1 MANFPELVV
10 LSAVMGLSIFLSMP
24 IVLSKSMRSRTVIL
38 LNAVAIGILV
48 FLLADVFS
56 DVAPIIYSNPNN
68 AGYIAV
74 PEYAIAFLVAAVV
87 CFLILFF
94 SEHRG
99 PNASAS
105 PHLTALIIALAIG
118 FQNLTEG
125 LVFGANWAA
134 GAIGLVSV
142 IFVGFFIQNVTEGF
156 PITSPLLGQSD
167 RRIGLLTVFFL
178 IGGLPTILGGIV
190 GYFFNSN
197 LLDVVFDALAIGA
210 ILYCI
215 LPMLRVAFRPGD
227 TPEASRLKQR
237 LLYLGVLVGFAVGFL
252 TNAI

>member
-10 LSAVMGLSIFLSMP
+10 LAAVMGFAIFLSMP
-24 IVLSKSMRSRTVIL
+24 IVLSKSMRSRTVVL

-48 FLLADVFS
+48 FLLADVFG
-56 DVAPIIYSNPNN
+56 DVAPLIYSNPSN

-74 PEYAIAFLVAAVV
+74 PEYAVAFFVAAVG
-87 CFLILFF
+87 CFLLLYFG
-94 SEHRG
+94 EHQRPG
-99 PNASAS
+99 KIGN

-142 IFVGFFIQNVTEGF
+142 IFLGFFIQNVTEGF
-156 PITSPLLGQSD
+156 PITSPLLGRDD
-167 RRIGLLTVFFL
+167 RRVGLLAVFFL

-190 GYFFNSN
+190 GYFYHNT
-197 LLDVVFDALAIGA
+197 LLNVVFDSLAIGA

-215 LPMLRVAFRPGD
+215 LPMLRVAFRPD
-227 TPEASRLKQR
+227 ETPEATQLRQR
-237 LLYLGVLVGFAVGFL
+237 LLYLGVLVGFALGFV
-252 TNAI
+252 TNSI

>member
-1 MANFPELVV
+1 MSNFPELIV

-24 IVLSKSMRSRTVIL
+24 IVLSKTMRSRTVIV

-56 DVAPIIYSNPNN
+56 DVAPIIYSNSSN

-74 PEYAIAFLVAAVV
+74 PQYAVAFTIAVVGCFLV
-87 CFLILFF
+87 LFF

-99 PNASAS
+99 STTAAS
-105 PHLTALIIALAIG
+105 PNLTALIIALAIG

-142 IFVGFFIQNVTEGF
+142 IFVGFFLQNVTEGF
-156 PITSPLLGQSD
+156 PITSPLLGRDD
-167 RRIGLLTVFFL
+167 RRLGLLAGFFL
-178 IGGLPTILGGIV
+178 IGGLPTIAGGIV
-190 GYFFNSN
+190 GYFYNN
-197 LLDVVFDALAIGA
+197 ALLDVIFDALAIGA

-215 LPMLRVAFRPGD
+215 LPMLRVAFRPAD

-237 LLYLGVLVGFAVGFL
+237 LLYLGLLVGFVVGFA
-252 TNAI
+252 TNSI